1 MRFIF
6 RRLLRIVARFVL
18 TLVVITVLL
27 YGSVML
33 TPAETRATLYM
44 PKNTSPRMTEEK
56 WQELLEKMIE
66 RYELNAPFHV
76 QYLHWLGRLVQGN
89 WGYSPTLQED
99 VFSVII
105 RRTPATAE
113 LTLLAFLIFI
123 PLGLLSGVVAAS
135 KKNRAPD
142 HAFRLAAFVA
152 TSLPPMIF
160 AILLMVIFYIDL
172 YWFAP
177 GRLGTGLQSLVS
189 SAEFKQYTGFLTI
202 DGLLNHVPQ
211 VSVDALRHLAMPA
224 LTLAIA
230 QWSILG
236 RLTRAL
242 VIEESQQ
249 EYVAAA
255 RARGLPERKV
265 MWNHALRNALPPLIT
280 NSMLSAATMLTGIFV
295 VEILFNI
302 PGVSSIAV
310 KSMAYVPDAP
320 AALGFAIYSVV
331 VVLLLM
337 SVLDLIQVWADPRL
351 RWSS

>member
-1 MRFIF
+1 
-6 RRLLRIVARFVL
+6 
-18 TLVVITVLL
+18 
-27 YGSVML
+27 
-33 TPAETRATLYM
+33 
-44 PKNTSPRMTEEK
+44 
-56 WQELLEKMIE
+56 
-66 RYELNAPFHV
+66 
-76 QYLHWLGRLVQGN
+76 
-89 WGYSPTLQED
+89 
-99 VFSVII
+99 
-105 RRTPATAE
+105 
-113 LTLLAFLIFI
+113 
-123 PLGLLSGVVAAS
+123 
-135 KKNRAPD
+135 
-142 HAFRLAAFVA
+142 
-152 TSLPPMIF
+152 
-160 AILLMVIFYIDL
+160 
-172 YWFAP
+172 
-177 GRLGTGLQSLVS
+177 
-189 SAEFKQYTGFLTI
+189 
-202 DGLLNHVPQ
+202 
-211 VSVDALRHLAMPA
+211 MPA